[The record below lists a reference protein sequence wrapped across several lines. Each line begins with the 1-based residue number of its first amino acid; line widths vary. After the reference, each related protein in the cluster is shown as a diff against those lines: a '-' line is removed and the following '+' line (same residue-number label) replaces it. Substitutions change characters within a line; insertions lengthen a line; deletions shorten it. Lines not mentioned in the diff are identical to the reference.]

1 MNYWFV
7 KLSKFLSF
15 ILRHHPEKYN
25 IKLDDQGYANL
36 TEVLIV
42 LNNRFKS
49 QGITLN
55 TLNEMIKKSGK
66 KRFEIR
72 NNKIRAYYGHSI
84 EKKIK
89 IPKLKENEYPKE
101 LYHGTTEK
109 AFKKIKNEGIMK
121 KERQYVHLSKDIK
134 TAIKVGKRRTKNPLI
149 LKIDMDEAKKEG
161 VNFYKSGDIFLAD
174 YIPAQCI
181 SLVYEKH
188 EGLN

>member
-1 MNYWFV
+1 MNDWFV

-25 IKLDDQGYANL
+25 IKLDDEGYANL
-36 TEVLIV
+36 KKVLIV

-49 QGITLN
+49 QEITINILE
-55 TLNEMIKKSGK
+55 EMIKKSGK

-72 NNKIRAYYGHSI
+72 NNKIRAYYGHSF
-84 EKKIK
+84 EKKIE

-109 AFKKIKNEGIMK
+109 AFRKIKNEGIK
-121 KERQYVHLSKDIK
+121 KKDRQYVHLSKDIK

-149 LKIDMDEAKKEG
+149 LKIDMDGAKKEE
-161 VNFYKSGDIFLAD
+161 VNFYKSGDVFLAD

-181 SLVYEKH
+181 SLLFEKV
-188 EGLN
+188 ED